1 MSKDNVSYEFFSRK
15 NFKRITKVY
24 YEKKY
29 DSYIEDLDP
38 TGELGLAELELPYD
52 ELEALYLECTLPKE
66 EAERNE

>member
-1 MSKDNVSYEFFSRK
+1 MSKDKVSYEFFSRK

-38 TGELGLAELELPYD
+38 TGELGLAELELSYD
-52 ELEALYLECTLPKE
+52 ELEALYLECNL
-66 EAERNE
+66 

>member
-52 ELEALYLECTLPKE
+52 ELKALYLECTLPKK
-66 EAERNE
+66 EAKKDE